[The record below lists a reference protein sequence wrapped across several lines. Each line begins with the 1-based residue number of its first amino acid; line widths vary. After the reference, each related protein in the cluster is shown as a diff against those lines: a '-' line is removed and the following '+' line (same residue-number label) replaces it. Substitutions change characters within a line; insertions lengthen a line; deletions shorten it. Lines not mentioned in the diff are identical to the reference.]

1 MKKIG
6 SSLAIILLFIIL
18 LTGIRMGSVEPAHR
32 KLSIYQTFSAQL
44 DNGKPNIYLITKGY
58 GNNYWNDLRQGA
70 VDAALQRDCNIYLG
84 GTPSEEHPELLAYLM
99 TEAVK
104 EGADAVI
111 VSPTN
116 VPAVVEAA
124 KQVKQAGIPLIFVDT
139 ILNEHVFD
147 VCYETDNMQ
156 AGRLAAREMLLLLH
170 KQGRSDT
177 DQLSIGMGIGMMES
191 QTTLERLA
199 GFQEYWSANAPE
211 AWTVLEDI
219 KCNQGDADIAQS
231 QSYDFMNTYP
241 DLAGLVALNNGS
253 AVGTALAVR
262 NSGRT
267 DIALVGFDYS
277 DEMKTMIHDKSYDAS
292 SIVQRQYNMGYQ
304 SVEAAIKLIA
314 GIEQPYKYVDMG
326 VFQVNS
332 DNVDSAYIQK
342 IVGQGND

>member
-58 GNNYWNDLRQGA
+58 ANNYWNDLRQGA

-84 GTPSEEHPELLAYLM
+84 GTSSEEHPELLAYLM
-99 TEAVK
+99 AEAVK

-139 ILNEHVFD
+139 VLNEHAFD
-147 VCYETDNMQ
+147 VCYATDNMQ

-326 VFQVNS
+326 VFQVNR

>member
-1 MKKIG
+1 MKKMG

-58 GNNYWNDLRQGA
+58 ANNYWDDLRQGA

-262 NSGRT
+262 SSGRT

-326 VFQVNS
+326 IFQVNR
-332 DNVDSAYIQK
+332 DNADSAYIQK

>member
-6 SSLAIILLFIIL
+6 SSLAIIVLFIVL
-18 LTGIRMGSVEPAHR
+18 LAGIRMGSVEPDHG
-32 KLSIYQTFSAQL
+32 KLSTYQTFSSRL

-58 GNNYWNDLRQGA
+58 ANNYWNDLRQGA
-70 VDAALQRDCNIYLG
+70 VDAALQRDCNIYLS
-84 GTPSEEHPELLAYLM
+84 GTPSEDHPELLGYLM
-99 TEAVK
+99 TVAVK
-104 EGADAVI
+104 EGADAII

-116 VPAVVEAA
+116 VPTVVEAA
-124 KQVKQAGIPLIFVDT
+124 KQVKEDGIPLIFVDT

-156 AGRLAAREMLLLLH
+156 AGRLAAREMMLLLH

-177 DQLSIGMGIGMMES
+177 EQLSIGIGIGMMES

-231 QSYDFMNTYP
+231 QSYDFMNTYS

-253 AVGTALAVR
+253 SVGTALAVK

-267 DIALVGFDYS
+267 DIALVGFDYA
-277 DEMKTMIHDKSYDAS
+277 DEMKNLINDKSYYAS
-292 SIVQRQYNMGYQ
+292 TIVQRQYNMGYQ
-304 SVEAAIKLIA
+304 SVEAAIELIA
-314 GIEQPYKYVDMG
+314 GVEQPYKYVDMG

-342 IVGQGND
+342 IVSQGK